1 MVKVVMRILVH
12 GAGVLEQTAR
22 LYNKQRFVKKSL
34 YKTLFYG
41 FLEGNSLLFLSVLL
55 KGEIE

>member
-1 MVKVVMRILVH
+1 MRILVH